1 MSLLS
6 IYSEPRRTTS
16 LVSFDLQQTTIFFQQ
31 VEEGV
36 VLLSVGGV
44 TTTWLRLLLLLLL
57 LLFSIEGSV
66 EGRRWMES
74 GPVHHLM
81 R

>member
-6 IYSEPRRTTS
+6 TYSEPRRTTS

-31 VEEGV
+31 VEGGV

-57 LLFSIEGSV
+57 LLTIGGSV
-66 EGRRWMES
+66 EGRRWIES

>member
-16 LVSFDLQQTTIFFQQ
+16 LVSLDLQQTTIFFQQ

-44 TTTWLRLLLLLLL
+44 TTISLRLLLLLLL
-57 LLFSIEGSV
+57 LLTIGGSV
-66 EGRRWMES
+66 EGRRWIES
-74 GPVHHLM
+74 GPVHHLI